1 MFLGFFF
8 LAQQSNSHILTYFW
22 PYVSCT
28 SVTLESTH
36 LMSNFVTWQDQILF
50 LFCTSSLKAI
60 QTKNE
65 KKGLLSSATFQ
76 VIFHTVQFICYDL
89 ANDIWPI
96 ILLSLCWS
104 WEFMSPWNFFK
115 SYGNQIFVRQIVT
128 NHTFMFYL
136 VLPT

>member
-1 MFLGFFF
+1 MFLFI

-22 PYVSCT
+22 PYVPCT

-65 KKGLLSSATFQ
+65 KNKSAKFSDISSYFSHFKLFFTQFNLFVTILQMIYDQSFCYLCVGAGNLCLHGICSSHMVIKFLLDKLWLITHLFS
-76 VIFHTVQFICYDL
+76 I
-89 ANDIWPI
+89 
-96 ILLSLCWS
+96 
-104 WEFMSPWNFFK
+104 
-115 SYGNQIFVRQIVT
+115 
-128 NHTFMFYL
+128 
-136 VLPT
+136 